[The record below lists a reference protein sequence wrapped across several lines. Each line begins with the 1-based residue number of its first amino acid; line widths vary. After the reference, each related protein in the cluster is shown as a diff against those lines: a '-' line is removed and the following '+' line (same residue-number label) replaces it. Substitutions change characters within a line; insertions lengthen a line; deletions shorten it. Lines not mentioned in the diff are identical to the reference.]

1 MSPRTLKLLGYL
13 AWIAGLAALVALV
26 IAEGAADVLRAIA
39 EGGAGV
45 LAVAAIWLLP
55 MLADT
60 MSWQRLLAGRS
71 AIRFASLFWIRW
83 IGEGVKN
90 LLPVTTVGG
99 DLLRAWLANRGYGV
113 PGALA
118 GASVV
123 VDVTLAVLTQILFTF
138 MGLAVL
144 VTLGTGGVLVHA
156 TLLGSATLG
165 LALAL
170 FFVVQRAGLFGFSG
184 RLVERLASRAGWTR
198 IVAQGDAL
206 DVEIRAL
213 YARRRELAAAMVWR
227 LLAWLAGTLEV
238 WAGLAV
244 LGHPV
249 SLAEAVMLESLIQA
263 VRSAAFMVPGAYGV
277 QEGALIVLGGVIGIA
292 PGVALALSL
301 LKRVREIA
309 WGLPALAVWQLS
321 ALHRA
326 WRAG

>member
-1 MSPRTLKLLGYL
+1 MSPGTLKLLGFV
-13 AWIAGLAALVALV
+13 AWLTGLGVLAALVV
-26 IAEGAADVLRAIA
+26 AEGAADVVHATA
-39 EGGAGV
+39 EAGWGI
-45 LAVAAIWLLP
+45 LAVAAIWVLP

-60 MSWQRLLAGRS
+60 MSWGRLLAGRY
-71 AIRFASLFWIRW
+71 AIPYAALLRIRW
-83 IGEGVKN
+83 IGDAVRN
-90 LLPVTTVGG
+90 LLPVTSVGG

-123 VDVTLAVLTQILFTF
+123 VDVTLAVLTQIMFTF

-144 VTLGTGGVLVHA
+144 VTLGTDGPLVNA
-156 TLLGSATLG
+156 TLVGSAILG

-184 RLVERLASRAGWTR
+184 RLVETLASRAGWTR
-198 IVAQGDAL
+198 IVAQADAL

-213 YARRRELAAAMVWR
+213 YARRRDVAGAAVWR

-249 SLAEAVMLESLIQA
+249 SLAEAVMLESLVQA
-263 VRSAAFMVPGAYGV
+263 IRSAAFMVPGAYGV
-277 QEGALIVLGGVIGIA
+277 QEGALIVLGAVIGLPA
-292 PGVALALSL
+292 DVALALSL
-301 LKRVREIA
+301 LKRARELA
-309 WGLPALAVWQLS
+309 WGLPALAVWQVS